1 MTAAITVNYSDIG
14 SGNAENLSDLTE
26 QDLPE
31 GLMLTEAYVDTF
43 KVQCCNNID
52 PYYEYE
58 NGKTNINVKGRLK
71 NSVHFWK

>member
-52 PYYEYE
+52 HVIKEFYNLRRYH
-58 NGKTNINVKGRLK
+58 LK
-71 NSVHFWK
+71 